1 MNILKASGKP
11 CFILFLT
18 TFLFFTSCKTREVI
32 QNNKLESYT
41 ETNDKEMMYNFK
53 SDVDS
58 VLSESKP
65 ENISL
70 ESYKIKLLNG
80 DLKISV
86 KQENKIINLSEI
98 RSNYGKSFA

>member
-1 MNILKASGKP
+1 MTIVKTFRTPFL
-11 CFILFLT
+11 FMFLT
-18 TFLFFTSCKTREVI
+18 SFMLFTSCNREQLI

-41 ETNDKEMMYNFK
+41 ETNYTEMMYNFN
-53 SDVDS
+53 SGIDS

-80 DLKISV
+80 DLKISI
-86 KQENKIINLSEI
+86 KQEKKIINLSEI
-98 RSNYGKSFA
+98 RTNYGKFLT

>member
-1 MNILKASGKP
+1 MKIVKTLTIP
-11 CFILFLT
+11 CLFILVVF
-18 TFLFFTSCKTREVI
+18 FMLFTPCNRERLI

-41 ETNDKEMMYNFK
+41 ETNYKEMMYNFN
-53 SDVDS
+53 SGIDFI
-58 VLSESKP
+58 LSESKP
-65 ENISL
+65 QNISL

-98 RSNYGKSFA
+98 RSNYGKSLT